1 MGLQHQVIGKLLR
14 AACGGAALTLLMAL
28 PALADTTIHLAHVET
43 NPEAVKIW
51 QKAASDFESQ
61 HPGVKVK
68 IDYLEN
74 EAYKAKL
81 PTMLQ
86 SADRPQ
92 IIYSWSGGVMRAQEK
107 AGYLQDVSAAAAPLL
122 ERYSS
127 PAVKAFQVDG
137 KTYGL
142 PLLLSEVTFFYN
154 KALFAKAGIDAD
166 KIKSWDDFLGAVKT
180 LKAAGITPIIVGAG
194 EKWPMHFYW
203 SYLMMRIG
211 GAQALPNA
219 TAGKDDGFKNAAFVE
234 AGKHLREL
242 AQLDPFQPGYLQTTH
257 LQAAGLWG
265 DGKGAIQLM
274 GSWLLGTQAN
284 NAADGKG
291 LSQDNIG
298 ILSFPLVAGG
308 KGAATDTL
316 GGINGWLITKDAPK
330 EAMDFVA
337 FLMSEPYQKE
347 AAQAGVYIPALKG
360 AEGWIDKPLV
370 KHMAS
375 DISAST
381 YHQIFLDQDLGPSVG
396 RVVNDI
402 SVAVAAGEMTPED
415 AAAQIQQAWDEQ

>member
-1 MGLQHQVIGKLLR
+1 MRLRQSVIGKVLGT
-14 AACGGAALTLLMAL
+14 ACAGAALAMLMAM
-28 PALADTTIHLAHVET
+28 PAWAETTIHLAHVET

-219 TAGKDDGFKNAAFVE
+219 TAGKDDGFKNPAFVE

-330 EAMDFVA
+330 EALDFVA
-337 FLMSEPYQKE
+337 FLMSEPYQKA

>member
-1 MGLQHQVIGKLLR
+1 
-14 AACGGAALTLLMAL
+14 
-28 PALADTTIHLAHVET
+28 
-43 NPEAVKIW
+43 
-51 QKAASDFESQ
+51 
-61 HPGVKVK
+61 
-68 IDYLEN
+68 
-74 EAYKAKL
+74 
-81 PTMLQ
+81 MLQ

-219 TAGKDDGFKNAAFVE
+219 AAGKDDGFKNPAFVE

-330 EAMDFVA
+330 EALDFVA